1 MSKPF
6 ITITEEQWQR
16 FIKSN
21 AGVRA
26 EIEDE
31 PTDDYIKGYVKGF
44 RSGLLD
50 LLAFSDAA
58 ENDYFMSI
66 EQLAK
71 NLEDVSGK
79 HFTYVNTD
87 DYFNEKEKAQH

>member
-26 EIEDE
+26 EIEYNPSKE
-31 PTDDYIKGYVKGF
+31 YAKGYIKGFK
-44 RSGLLD
+44 SGLLD
-50 LLAFSDAA
+50 LLSFAGTEQDKYI
-58 ENDYFMSI
+58 DGV
-66 EQLAK
+66 EQLAYS
-71 NLEDVSGK
+71 LEQLSG
-79 HFTYVNTD
+79 TSYYYGERDLTNPET
-87 DYFNEKEKAQH
+87 